1 MTADDHL
8 TFLITTSVSGR
19 LKDPAIFRR
28 VMLRS
33 DLFSTVNVN
42 VFFSPFTTS
51 TRLVCQNRRAKRFGG
66 HVRLKTFVS
75 GKAAVA
81 TTSGSLASAAIQSQ
95 NFLNT
100 KPKK

>member
-8 TFLITTSVSGR
+8 TFLITTPVSGW
-19 LKDPAIFRR
+19 LKYPAIFRR

-33 DLFSTVNVN
+33 DLFSTVNVI

-51 TRLVCQNRRAKRFGG
+51 ARLVSKSEAGRFDGN
-66 HVRLKTFVS
+66 VRLKAFVS

-95 NFLNT
+95 NF
-100 KPKK
+100 KPKPKN

>member
-1 MTADDHL
+1 MTADGHL
-8 TFLITTSVSGR
+8 TFLITAPVSGR

-33 DLFSTVNVN
+33 DLFSTVNVI

-51 TRLVCQNRRAKRFGG
+51 ARLVCQNWRARRFDG
-66 HVRLKTFVS
+66 HVRLKALAS

-95 NFLNT
+95 NFKT